1 VGDTVGDTVGETVR
15 ETQWVLEI
23 HGQGEEAAVR
33 DQVTGVLGRR

>member
-1 VGDTVGDTVGETVR
+1 MAQTRAGVP
-15 ETQWVLEI
+15 VLEI

>member
-1 VGDTVGDTVGETVR
+1 
-15 ETQWVLEI
+15 VLEI